1 MDLHIRPYERPRNY
15 GLYEKDKKG
24 IFVSNSKNSMDTNDI
39 RKDIESYIQRK
50 YSISP
55 EHPWHQ
61 YPDYATFKELYSQK
75 WFAIIMSVSGR
86 KLGLPTDE
94 EIPII
99 NVKADTE
106 IIMMMGRTPGFMP
119 GYHMNKRNWLTILLD
134 GTVPFEQVTARIDD
148 SYKLIADTPTRRI
161 YEAVKKI
168 PKGKVAT
175 YGQIAEMAGDR
186 KMARAVVNAL
196 HKNPEHDSIP
206 CHRVVNSKG
215 ELAEAF
221 VFGGVNMQEKYLHE
235 EGVTVINGKVDLKQF
250 GL

>member
-1 MDLHIRPYERPRNY
+1 
-15 GLYEKDKKG
+15 
-24 IFVSNSKNSMDTNDI
+24 MDTNDI
-39 RKDIESYIQRK
+39 RKDIESYIHRK

-186 KMARAVVNAL
+186 KMARAVGNAL
-196 HKNPEHDSIP
+196 HKNPDHDSIP